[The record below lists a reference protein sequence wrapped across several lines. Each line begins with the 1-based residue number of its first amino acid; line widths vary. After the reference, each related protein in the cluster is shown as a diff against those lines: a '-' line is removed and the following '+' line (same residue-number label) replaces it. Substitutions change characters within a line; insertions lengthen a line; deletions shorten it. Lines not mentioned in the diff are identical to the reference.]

1 MSSDIIASKDDLA
14 PQIDHVAGPK
24 RPSRWR
30 RFWNELAALDGAL
43 SFSYDEL
50 QDRRIAALEKEV
62 AQLRMQMAAQKS
74 FDARSALPEG
84 HRRRASQ

>member
-1 MSSDIIASKDDLA
+1 MSSDIIASKDDFA

-30 RFWNELAALDGAL
+30 RFWNELAALDEAL

-62 AQLRMQMAAQKS
+62 AQLRMQIAAQKS
-74 FDARSALPEG
+74 SV
-84 HRRRASQ
+84 